1 MDFSMF
7 VKTPG
12 RILQAGITIPESHTF
27 CVHFEHTIFKISA

>member
-12 RILQAGITIPESHTF
+12 RILQTCITIPESHTF
-27 CVHFEHTIFKISA
+27 CVHSEYTIFKISA